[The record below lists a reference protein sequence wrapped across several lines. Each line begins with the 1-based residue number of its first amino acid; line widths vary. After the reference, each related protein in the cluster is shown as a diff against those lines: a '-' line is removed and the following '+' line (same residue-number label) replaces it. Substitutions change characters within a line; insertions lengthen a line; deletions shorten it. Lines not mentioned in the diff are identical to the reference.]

1 MMIMMSALA
10 DTTAEGPTRAEMKN
24 SIPVVV
30 EMKLEEVVVVMENT
44 VAIIG
49 DLAFARAKV
58 TMNIT
63 GTKIMA

>member
-10 DTTAEGPTRAEMKN
+10 DTTAEGPTRTEMKN

-58 TMNIT
+58 TMIIT